1 MSTET
6 GNILVVDD
14 DALNRL
20 LIHTNLE
27 EQGFC
32 VEDAENGQ
40 QAMDRLASRM
50 YDVVLLDL
58 LMPVMDGFEVLRR
71 MKEDLTLR
79 HIPVIV
85 ISGTDEMGNIVRC
98 IEMGAMDYLPKPF
111 DPLLLKAR
119 LNASLAAKRLR
130 DIELAYLEKIQV
142 EQKKSEELLLNVLPE
157 PIAEQLKQGKTTII
171 DHFPSVSV
179 LFADLV
185 GFTQFVASHTP
196 DEMYT
201 LLNTVFMAFDRLAGQ
216 HGLEKIKTIGDAYMV
231 AGGLPLPNPRH
242 LEAAADMAI
251 DIHHEME
258 RLSSSGAIPQF
269 QVRIGIHTGPV
280 VAGVIGQ
287 RKFAYDLWGDTV
299 NTASRLHTNGQGGK
313 TLVTETVY
321 ELLKDRYQMSEHGTF
336 KYKGLSAIRTYW
348 LEGKV

>member
-1 MSTET
+1 MSPET

-32 VEDAENGQ
+32 VEDAEDGQ
-40 QAMDRLASRM
+40 QAMARLANQT

-71 MKEDLTLR
+71 MKEDPALR

-85 ISGTDEMGNIVRC
+85 ISATDEMENVVRC
-98 IEMGAMDYLPKPF
+98 IEMGAMDHLPKPF

-130 DIELAYLEKIQV
+130 DIELAYLEQIRA

-201 LLNTVFMAFDRLAGQ
+201 LLNTVFMTFDRLAGQ

-242 LEAAADMAI
+242 LEAVADMAI
-251 DIHHEME
+251 DIHREME
-258 RLSSSGAIPQF
+258 QLSSSGAIPPF

-321 ELLKDRYQMSEHGTF
+321 ELLKDRYRMTEHGTF
-336 KYKGLSAIRTYW
+336 QYKGLSAIRTYW
-348 LEGKV
+348 LEGKW

>member
-1 MSTET
+1 MNPET
-6 GNILVVDD
+6 GNILIVDD

-32 VEDAENGQ
+32 VEDAEDGQ
-40 QAMDRLASRM
+40 QAMERLAAKT

-71 MKEDLTLR
+71 MKEDPALR

-85 ISGTDEMGNIVRC
+85 ISATDEMESVVRC
-98 IEMGAMDYLPKPF
+98 IEMGAMDHLPKPF

-196 DEMYT
+196 DQMYT
-201 LLNTVFMAFDRLAGQ
+201 LLNTVFMTFDRLAGQ

-251 DIHHEME
+251 DIHREME
-258 RLSSSGAIPQF
+258 QLSSSGAIPRF

-321 ELLKDRYQMSEHGTF
+321 ELLKDRYRMSEHGTF